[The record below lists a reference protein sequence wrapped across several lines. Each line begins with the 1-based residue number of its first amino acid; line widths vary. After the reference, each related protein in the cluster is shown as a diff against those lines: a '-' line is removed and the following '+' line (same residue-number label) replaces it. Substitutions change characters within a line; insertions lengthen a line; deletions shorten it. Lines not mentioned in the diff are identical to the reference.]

1 MCDIIILYK
10 MKRIAYGFML
20 GAVLWC
26 SAALQLL
33 AYEPRGGRLEH
44 DGGTDFGGVFIFLLL
59 LAVGAIYSFLKGK

>member
-1 MCDIIILYK
+1 MYDTLHYNK
-10 MKRIAYGFML
+10 MKRFAYSFMF

-26 SAALQLL
+26 SAAVQLL

-44 DGGTDFGGVFIFLLL
+44 EGGTDFGSAFIFLLL